1 MSNYQI
7 PHTLQR
13 SPSISRLNQI
23 HQPQQQQNSQYS
35 NVLRQQAIYGQVN
48 FGQQN
53 QQQSSNQQLGSPTLS
68 RSGLIGQ
75 TGHLPGMLSGQASA
89 AAAQFN
95 LQSPLM
101 ASVSFF
107 LFFCSFV
114 DFVICVYD
122 AEFRAYLELD
132 CFRMRSVAVVC

>member
-1 MSNYQI
+1 M
-7 PHTLQR
+7 
-13 SPSISRLNQI
+13 
-23 HQPQQQQNSQYS
+23 
-35 NVLRQQAIYGQVN
+35 RQQAIYGQVN

-107 LFFCSFV
+107 LFFVLLLILQFV
-114 DFVICVYD
+114 IVICVYD

-132 CFRMRSVAVVC
+132 CFRMRSVAAVC